1 MSKHV
6 PVAPAHFSE
15 EQQRSFERACA
26 HIDADE
32 LRRIVCDVVNIPSP
46 VGGEA
51 PLARY
56 FAERFEADGIE
67 ATYQEFAPNR
77 ANALGRCKGDGTG
90 PDLLLYAP
98 IDMHV
103 HGDASDGPWLNLEG
117 RSDLVPRAVVD
128 GDYVIGLGA
137 ENPKG
142 HAACVAAAIS
152 ALARAGIPLHGD
164 VIAGLGAGGMP
175 VSGTPAHPSEGH
187 GIGCAYMLE
196 HGTRP
201 DFAAIAKPG
210 GAVSYEEVGLSWFEL
225 TVHGAFSYSGIP
237 RRTRNA
243 VVDAATVITRLTAWF
258 PEYTLRHTS
267 GAVAP
272 LGTVAAVAGGWP
284 EKPAFL
290 SDTCALYL
298 DLRLSPRTTVAE
310 AVSELEAA
318 LDAIRAD
325 NPGLTVTSKLLVAVP
340 GTSTASDNWIITSS
354 IAAWEATYRKPH
366 VFRTGTSGATD
377 ADILRGHGVPTARVG
392 TAALGPDAPFAGLFS
407 MSVVSID
414 ALVQL
419 TTVLVAIA
427 IDTCTRT
434 RADVGLAERKESS
447 PA

>member
-1 MSKHV
+1 MTA
-6 PVAPAHFSE
+6 PVAPAHFSAA
-15 EQQRSFERACA
+15 QQRYFERACA
-26 HIDADE
+26 TIDANE
-32 LRRIVCDVVNIPSP
+32 LSRIICDIVNIPSP
-46 VGGEA
+46 VGSEA

-56 FAERFEADGIE
+56 FAALFDADGLQG
-67 ATYQEFAPNR
+67 TYQEFAPNR
-77 ANALGRCKGDGTG
+77 ANALGRRKGDGTG

-103 HGDASDGPWLNLEG
+103 YGDGSDGSWLKLDG
-117 RSDLVPRAVVD
+117 RPDLVPRAVVD

-142 HAACVAAAIS
+142 GAACVAAAVI

-175 VSGTPAHPSEGH
+175 VSGTPTRPSDGH
-187 GIGCAYMLE
+187 GVGCAYMLE

-225 TVHGAFSYSGIP
+225 TVHGGFSYAGIP
-237 RRTRNA
+237 QQKRNA

-258 PEYTLRHTS
+258 PEYTARHTS

-272 LGTVAAVAGGWP
+272 LGTISAVAGGWP

-290 SDTCALYL
+290 PDTCSLYL
-298 DLRLSPRTTVAE
+298 DLRLSPRTTPEE
-310 AVSELEAA
+310 AVRELEAA

-325 NPGLTVTSKLLVAVP
+325 NPGLTVTSKLLVAIP
-340 GTSTASDNWIITSS
+340 GTTTPPDNWIITSS
-354 IAAWEATYRKPH
+354 IAAWEATYKKPH
-366 VFRTGTSGATD
+366 EFRTGTSGATD
-377 ADILRGHGVPTARVG
+377 ADILRGHGIPTARIG
-392 TAALGPDAPFAGLFS
+392 TAALGADAPFAGMFS
-407 MSVVSID
+407 MGVVSID

-419 TTVLVAIA
+419 TTALIAIA

-434 RADVGLAERKESS
+434 RADVGLADRKEVS
-447 PA
+447 PT

>member
-1 MSKHV
+1 VTK
-6 PVAPAHFSE
+6 PIPPAHFSPDR
-15 EQQRSFERACA
+15 QRFFERACTHVSA
-26 HIDADE
+26 NE
-32 LRRIVCDVVNIPSP
+32 VRRMVADVVGIPSY
-46 VGGEA
+46 VGHEA

-56 FAERFEADGIE
+56 FTERFEADGVA
-67 ATYQEFAPNR
+67 ATFQAFAPDR
-77 ANALGRCKGDGTG
+77 ANALGRRSGDGTG

-103 HGDASDGPWLNLEG
+103 GGDDGDGPGLELDG
-117 RSDLVPRAVVD
+117 RPDLLPRAVID

-142 HAACVAAAIS
+142 HAVSVAAAVI

-175 VSGTPAHPSEGH
+175 VSGTAAHPAAGH

-210 GAVSYEEVGLSWFEL
+210 GAVAYEEVGLCWFEL
-225 TVHGAFSYSGIP
+225 TVHGAYSYAGIP
-237 RRTRNA
+237 QRKRNA
-243 VVDAATVITRLTAWF
+243 VVDAATVIARLTAWF
-258 PEYTLRHTS
+258 PEYTARHTS
-267 GAVAP
+267 GLVAP
-272 LGTVAAVAGGWP
+272 LGTVTAIAGGWP

-290 SDTCALYL
+290 PDVCAFYI
-298 DLRLSPRTTVAE
+298 DLRLSPRTTPAE
-310 AVSELEAA
+310 AARELEAA

-325 NPGLTVTSKLLVAVP
+325 VPGLTVTSKLLIAIP
-340 GTSTASDNWIITSS
+340 GTSTPPDNWIVTSS
-354 IAAWEATYRKPH
+354 IAAWEAIYQKPH
-366 VFRTGTSGATD
+366 VLRTGTSGATD
-377 ADILRGHGVPTARVG
+377 ADILRGYGIPTARIG
-392 TAALGPDAPFAGLFS
+392 TAALGPDAPFAGRFS
-407 MSVVSID
+407 MGVVSVD

-419 TTVLVAIA
+419 TTALIAIA

-434 RADVGLAERKESS
+434 RAEAGLANRKEVS